1 MVEVEATEVVVVVV
15 AVEEIII
22 IITNTIAR
30 MKAREVDTKDGEVMA
45 LQESTILGTMATG
58 ARTMKH
64 LDILMVTRAN
74 QKATKEVVVVLE
86 AKDEAVVSGT
96 IKVMGIKEVAITR
109 EMEVIGKIPINK
121 TVIASLT
128 IQTMVVLSS
137 RIRSLTLKMKEM
149 ARCKRTLAS
158 KVSTN
163 LIRTSSINQIL
174 IVTEVA
180 ISSKTTTVVAIEVAT
195 TTTISNATPGVDKAT
210 QTLVASQIGNSR
222 LKATGLS
229 SLLGSIQAKVISKL
243 DLLPKRLIRI

>member
-1 MVEVEATEVVVVVV
+1 MVGVEATEVVVV
-15 AVEEIII
+15 AVEEILI

-74 QKATKEVVVVLE
+74 QKVTKEVVVVME
-86 AKDEAVVSGT
+86 AKDVAVVSGT
-96 IKVMGIKEVAITR
+96 ITMMGIKVEVITK

-128 IQTMVVLSS
+128 IKTIMVLSS
-137 RIRSLTLKMKEM
+137 RSLTLKMKEM

-195 TTTISNATPGVDKAT
+195 ATTISNATPEVDKAT
-210 QTLVASQIGNSR
+210 PTVVASQIGNSR

-243 DLLPKRLIRI
+243 DLLRKRLIQI

>member
-1 MVEVEATEVVVVVV
+1 MVEVEATEVVVV
-15 AVEEIII
+15 AVEEILI

-74 QKATKEVVVVLE
+74 QKATKEVVVDLE
-86 AKDEAVVSGT
+86 AKDVAAVVSGT
-96 IKVMGIKEVAITR
+96 ITMMGIKVEVITK

-128 IQTMVVLSS
+128 IKTIMVLSS
-137 RIRSLTLKMKEM
+137 RSLTLKMKEM

-195 TTTISNATPGVDKAT
+195 ATTISNATPEVHKAT
-210 QTLVASQIGNSR
+210 PTVVASQIGNSR

-243 DLLPKRLIRI
+243 DLLRKRLIRI

>member
-1 MVEVEATEVVVVVV
+1 MVGVEATEVVVV
-15 AVEEIII
+15 AVEEILI

-45 LQESTILGTMATG
+45 LQESTILGKMATG

-74 QKATKEVVVVLE
+74 QKATKEVVVDLE
-86 AKDEAVVSGT
+86 AKDVAAVVSGT
-96 IKVMGIKEVAITR
+96 ITMMGIKVEVITK

-128 IQTMVVLSS
+128 IKTIMVLSS
-137 RIRSLTLKMKEM
+137 RTRSLTLKMKEM
-149 ARCKRTLAS
+149 DRCKKTLAS

-195 TTTISNATPGVDKAT
+195 ATTISNATPGVDKAT
-210 QTLVASQIGNSR
+210 PTVVASQIGNSR

-229 SLLGSIQAKVISKL
+229 SLLGSIQARVISKL
-243 DLLPKRLIRI
+243 DLLRKRLIQI

>member
-1 MVEVEATEVVVVVV
+1 MVGVEATEVVVV
-15 AVEEIII
+15 AVEEILI

-30 MKAREVDTKDGEVMA
+30 MKAREVDTKDGEGMA
-45 LQESTILGTMATG
+45 LQESTILGTMETG

-64 LDILMVTRAN
+64 LDILMVTRVN
-74 QKATKEVVVVLE
+74 QKTSKEVVVVME
-86 AKDEAVVSGT
+86 AKDVAVVSGT
-96 IKVMGIKEVAITR
+96 ITMMGIKVEAITR

-121 TVIASLT
+121 TAIASLT
-128 IQTMVVLSS
+128 IQTMVALSS
-137 RIRSLTLKMKEM
+137 RIRSLAPKMKEM
-149 ARCKRTLAS
+149 ARCKKTLAS

-180 ISSKTTTVVAIEVAT
+180 ISSKTTTEVAIEVAT
-195 TTTISNATPGVDKAT
+195 ATTISNVTPGVDKAT
-210 QTLVASQIGNSR
+210 PTVVASQIGNSR

-243 DLLPKRLIRI
+243 DLLRKRLIRI

>member
-1 MVEVEATEVVVVVV
+1 MVGVEATEVVVV
-15 AVEEIII
+15 AVEEILI

-30 MKAREVDTKDGEVMA
+30 MKAREVGTKDGEVMA

-74 QKATKEVVVVLE
+74 QKVTKEVVVVME
-86 AKDEAVVSGT
+86 AKDVAAVVSGT
-96 IKVMGIKEVAITR
+96 ITMMGIKVEVITK

-128 IQTMVVLSS
+128 IKTIMVLSS
-137 RIRSLTLKMKEM
+137 RSLTLKMKEM

-195 TTTISNATPGVDKAT
+195 ATTISNATPEVHKAT
-210 QTLVASQIGNSR
+210 QTVVASQIGNSR

-243 DLLPKRLIRI
+243 DLLRKRLIRI

>member
-1 MVEVEATEVVVVVV
+1 MVGVEATEVVVV
-15 AVEEIII
+15 AVEEILI

-74 QKATKEVVVVLE
+74 LKTTKEVVVDLE
-86 AKDEAVVSGT
+86 AKDVAAVVSGT
-96 IKVMGIKEVAITR
+96 ITMMGIKVEVITK

-128 IQTMVVLSS
+128 IKTIMVLSS
-137 RIRSLTLKMKEM
+137 RSLTLKMKEM

-195 TTTISNATPGVDKAT
+195 ATTISNATPEVDKAT
-210 QTLVASQIGNSR
+210 PTVVASQIGNSR

-243 DLLPKRLIRI
+243 DLLRKRLIQI

>member
-1 MVEVEATEVVVVVV
+1 MVGVEATEVVVV
-15 AVEEIII
+15 AVEEILI

-45 LQESTILGTMATG
+45 LQESTILGKMATG

-74 QKATKEVVVVLE
+74 QKATKEVVVDLE
-86 AKDEAVVSGT
+86 AKDVAAVVSGT
-96 IKVMGIKEVAITR
+96 ITMIDIKVEVITK

-128 IQTMVVLSS
+128 IKTIMVLSS
-137 RIRSLTLKMKEM
+137 RSLTLKMKEM
-149 ARCKRTLAS
+149 DRCKKTLAS

-195 TTTISNATPGVDKAT
+195 TTTISNVTPGVDKAT
-210 QTLVASQIGNSR
+210 PTVVASQIGNSR

-229 SLLGSIQAKVISKL
+229 SLLGSIQARVISKL
-243 DLLPKRLIRI
+243 DLLRKRLIQI

>member
-1 MVEVEATEVVVVVV
+1 MVGAEATEVVVV
-15 AVEEIII
+15 AVEEILI

-74 QKATKEVVVVLE
+74 QKATKEVVVDLE
-86 AKDEAVVSGT
+86 AKDVAAVVSGT
-96 IKVMGIKEVAITR
+96 ITMMGIKVEAITK

-128 IQTMVVLSS
+128 IKTIMVLSS
-137 RIRSLTLKMKEM
+137 RISSLTLKMKEM
-149 ARCKRTLAS
+149 ASCKRTLAS

-195 TTTISNATPGVDKAT
+195 ATTISNATPGVHKAT
-210 QTLVASQIGNSR
+210 PTVVASQIGNSR

-229 SLLGSIQAKVISKL
+229 SLLGSIQARVISKL
-243 DLLPKRLIRI
+243 DLLRKRLIQI

>member
-1 MVEVEATEVVVVVV
+1 MVEVEATEVVVV
-15 AVEEIII
+15 AVEEILI

-30 MKAREVDTKDGEVMA
+30 MKAREVGTKDGEVMV

-74 QKATKEVVVVLE
+74 QKATKEVVVDLE
-86 AKDEAVVSGT
+86 AKDVAAVVSGT
-96 IKVMGIKEVAITR
+96 ITMMGIKVEVITK

-128 IQTMVVLSS
+128 IKTIMVLSS
-137 RIRSLTLKMKEM
+137 RSLTLKMKEM
-149 ARCKRTLAS
+149 ARCKKTLAS

-195 TTTISNATPGVDKAT
+195 ATTINNATPEVDKAT
-210 QTLVASQIGNSR
+210 PTVVANQIGNSR

-243 DLLPKRLIRI
+243 DLLRKRLIRI

>member
-1 MVEVEATEVVVVVV
+1 MVGVEATEVVVV
-15 AVEEIII
+15 AVEEILI
-22 IITNTIAR
+22 IITNNIAR
-30 MKAREVDTKDGEVMA
+30 MKAREVDTKDGEGMA
-45 LQESTILGTMATG
+45 LQESTILGTMETG

-64 LDILMVTRAN
+64 LDILMVTRVN
-74 QKATKEVVVVLE
+74 QKTSKEVVVVME
-86 AKDEAVVSGT
+86 AKDVAVVSGT
-96 IKVMGIKEVAITR
+96 ITMMGIKVEAITR

-121 TVIASLT
+121 TAIASLT
-128 IQTMVVLSS
+128 IQTMVALSS
-137 RIRSLTLKMKEM
+137 RIRSLTLKIKEM
-149 ARCKRTLAS
+149 ARCKKTLAS

-195 TTTISNATPGVDKAT
+195 TTTISNATPELDKAT
-210 QTLVASQIGNSR
+210 PTVVASQIGNSR

-243 DLLPKRLIRI
+243 DLLRKRLIRI

>member
-1 MVEVEATEVVVVVV
+1 MVEVEATEVVVV
-15 AVEEIII
+15 AVEEILI

-74 QKATKEVVVVLE
+74 QKVTKEVVVVME

-96 IKVMGIKEVAITR
+96 ITMMGIKEVAITK

-128 IQTMVVLSS
+128 IKTIMVLSS
-137 RIRSLTLKMKEM
+137 RSLTLKMKEM

-195 TTTISNATPGVDKAT
+195 ATTISNATPEVHKAT
-210 QTLVASQIGNSR
+210 PTVVASQIGNSR

-243 DLLPKRLIRI
+243 DLLRKRLIQI

>member
-1 MVEVEATEVVVVVV
+1 MVGVEATEVVVV
-15 AVEEIII
+15 AVEEILI

-30 MKAREVDTKDGEVMA
+30 MKAREVGTKDGEVMV

-74 QKATKEVVVVLE
+74 QKATKEVVVDLE
-86 AKDEAVVSGT
+86 AKDVAAVVSGT
-96 IKVMGIKEVAITR
+96 ITMMGIKVEVITK

-128 IQTMVVLSS
+128 IKTIMVL
-137 RIRSLTLKMKEM
+137 RTRSLTLKMKEM
-149 ARCKRTLAS
+149 ARCKKTLAS

-195 TTTISNATPGVDKAT
+195 ATTISNATPEVDKAT
-210 QTLVASQIGNSR
+210 PTVVASQIGNSR

-229 SLLGSIQAKVISKL
+229 SLLGSIQARVISKL
-243 DLLPKRLIRI
+243 DLLRKRLIQI

>member
-1 MVEVEATEVVVVVV
+1 MVGVEATEVVVV
-15 AVEEIII
+15 AVEEILI

-74 QKATKEVVVVLE
+74 QKVTKEVVVVME
-86 AKDEAVVSGT
+86 AKDVAVVSGT
-96 IKVMGIKEVAITR
+96 ITMMGIKVEAITK

-128 IQTMVVLSS
+128 IKTIMVLSS
-137 RIRSLTLKMKEM
+137 RSLTLKMKEM

-195 TTTISNATPGVDKAT
+195 AITISNATPGVDKAT
-210 QTLVASQIGNSR
+210 PTVVASQIGNSR

-229 SLLGSIQAKVISKL
+229 SLLGSIQARVISKL
-243 DLLPKRLIRI
+243 DLLRKRLIQI

>member
-1 MVEVEATEVVVVVV
+1 MVGVEATEVVVV
-15 AVEEIII
+15 AVEEILI

-74 QKATKEVVVVLE
+74 QKATKEVVVDLE
-86 AKDEAVVSGT
+86 AKDVAAVVSGT
-96 IKVMGIKEVAITR
+96 ITMMGIKVEVITK

-128 IQTMVVLSS
+128 IKTIMVLSS
-137 RIRSLTLKMKEM
+137 RSLTLKMKEM

-195 TTTISNATPGVDKAT
+195 ATTISNATPEVDKAT
-210 QTLVASQIGNSR
+210 PTVVASQIGNSR

-243 DLLPKRLIRI
+243 DLLRKRLIQI

>member
-1 MVEVEATEVVVVVV
+1 MVGAEATEVVVV
-15 AVEEIII
+15 AVEEILI

-74 QKATKEVVVVLE
+74 QKVTKEVVVVME

-96 IKVMGIKEVAITR
+96 ITMMGIKEVAITK

-128 IQTMVVLSS
+128 IKTIMVLSS
-137 RIRSLTLKMKEM
+137 RSLTLKMKEM

-195 TTTISNATPGVDKAT
+195 ATTISNATPEVHKAT
-210 QTLVASQIGNSR
+210 PTVVASQIGNSR

-229 SLLGSIQAKVISKL
+229 SLLGSIQARVISKL
-243 DLLPKRLIRI
+243 DLLRKRLIQI